1 MDKQEKQKRET
12 MTSILL
18 CCLFFIPAINNFLN
32 CILQTGL
39 EIPFRMLTPAT
50 YIALIIIGAFSFLR
64 LRKKGL
70 ACWLSLLTFAVLLL
84 VSFLSY
90 PEIRGVM
97 FTSWYDPVYNPMY
110 KILFFYIPALIYATE
125 IGNYKNL
132 YSVLIWFARIT
143 LIIGV
148 FAYAFVVL
156 YKNGTMQYMV
166 FSYFL
171 ITAVCA
177 CFENVIQKHNVLDLL
192 LAIAGSASMILC
204 GARGAIVSLVAFL
217 VLRFFVFYPTKN
229 RKTKVILLSILIAI
243 IVAFFLFGKP
253 LLVFVAGILEHFGVD
268 SRFISTLADGSF
280 FDGSG
285 RDELLNIVMRAWHDN
300 PIGYGLYGDR
310 YVTGVYG
317 WGSNTYA
324 HNLVLE
330 LLCDFGLFGIFIL
343 AVGAFFFLRAMIG
356 NRDKMF
362 VALIWIMLPYGLFQL
377 FFSSSFLEN
386 MMFYAIVGF
395 VIRNQRNRCL
405 TVDEGGKCD

>member
-1 MDKQEKQKRET
+1 MNRKEKSNQELL
-12 MTSILL
+12 TSIFV
-18 CCLFFIPAINNFLN
+18 CCLFFLPAINNFLN

-39 EIPFRMLTPAT
+39 KIPFRMLTPVT
-50 YIALIIIGAFSFLR
+50 YIALVIIGAFSFLR
-64 LRKKGL
+64 LRNKGL
-70 ACWLSLLTFAVLLL
+70 ACWLFLLAFSALLL

-90 PEIRGVM
+90 PEIRSVM
-97 FTSWYDPVYNPMY
+97 FTSWYDLVYNPIY
-110 KILFFYIPALIYATE
+110 KIFFFCVPALIYASD
-125 IGNYKNL
+125 IKDYKKL
-132 YSVLIWFARIT
+132 YSIIIKFARVT
-143 LIIGV
+143 VIIGV

-177 CFENVIQKHNVLDLL
+177 CFENFIQKHNVLDLL
-192 LAIAGSASMILC
+192 LAIVGSASMILC

-217 VLRFFVFYPTKN
+217 ALRFFVFYPTKN

-253 LLVFVAGILEHFGVD
+253 LLVFFAGILEHFGVD
-268 SRFISTLADGSF
+268 SRLISTLADGSF
-280 FDGSG
+280 LDGSG
-285 RDELLNIVMRAWHDN
+285 RDELLNIVMRAWRDH
-300 PIGYGLYGDR
+300 PFGYGLYGDR

-343 AVGAFFFLRAMIG
+343 AFGVFFFLRAMIG

-362 VALIWIMLPYGLFQL
+362 DALIWIMLPYGLFQL

-386 MMFYAIVGF
+386 VMFYAIVGF

-405 TVDEGGKCD
+405 AVDEGGKV